1 MTLPDPTTPPHWRDT
16 LRALLHPRVVT
27 LLFLGFSS
35 GLPLLLIFSS
45 LSLWLREVGV
55 ERSVVTLFSWA
66 ALGYSFK
73 FVWAPL
79 VDALPLP
86 LLGPRLGRRRSWMLF
101 SQLLVITAII
111 CMALQDPMRGPYALA
126 YMSVFA
132 VMLGFSAATQDIVI
146 DAYRIESAEPRLQAL
161 MSSSY
166 IAGYRVGMLVAGA
179 GVLFLASYYGSTT
192 ENYHYPAWRNA
203 YLWMA
208 LAMGVGV
215 VATLVIAEPPA
226 GEHAVTTPPD
236 RSVGHSLQLMR
247 LFVLSVAG
255 FVLVYALTAGAAGE
269 FKVFLGRVLGVAV
282 AALSVEFLRL
292 LLALGFSA
300 LVSKSLIWLGWVD
313 TAVVTQNYLQPV
325 MDFFERYGRATA
337 WLLLL
342 LICVYRISDIVL
354 GVISNVFY
362 QDLGFTKIEIA
373 TVSKSYGLF
382 MSIAGGFVGGA
393 LAYRHGVIRIL
404 LLGAL
409 LAAFTNLLFLALT
422 ATGNNLPMLYIVI
435 SADNLAAGL
444 ASAAFVAF
452 LSALTNIRFTAVQYA
467 LFTSLMTLLP
477 KALGG
482 YAGAMV
488 DTLGYNRFFLL
499 TTVLGLPAL
508 GLIHLARLRLKVAGR
523 AGEPVAGAAS
533 KQSGAQVPQRGQQ

>member
-1 MTLPDPTTPPHWRDT
+1 MAQPAPTASPHWRDT
-16 LRALLHPRVVT
+16 LRAFLHRRVIT
-27 LLFLGFSS
+27 MLFLGFSS

-86 LLGPRLGRRRSWMLF
+86 WLTSRLGRRRSWMLL
-101 SQLLVITAII
+101 SQLLVITAIVG
-111 CMALQDPMRGPYALA
+111 MAFQDPQQGALA

-146 DAYRIESAEPRLQAL
+146 DAYRIESAAPKLQAL

-166 IAGYRVGMLVAGA
+166 IAGYRIGMLVAGA
-179 GVLFLASYYGSTT
+179 GALFLASYYGTTT

-208 LAMGVGV
+208 VAMLVGV
-215 VATLVIAEPPA
+215 AATLIISEPPA
-226 GEHAVTTPPD
+226 GGTQSARPSARTSAQPPAH
-236 RSVGHSLQLMR
+236 SVGQSIQLIR

-255 FVLVYALTAGAAGE
+255 FVLIYALTGGVSGE
-269 FKVFLGRVLGVAV
+269 LKLFLKQTIGGVL

-300 LVSKSLIWLGWVD
+300 LLSVSLIRLGWVG
-313 TAVVTQNYLQPV
+313 TAVVTRSYVQPV
-325 MDFFERYGRATA
+325 KDFFERYGRATA

-342 LICVYRISDIVL
+342 LIGVYRISDIVL

-382 MSIAGGFVGGA
+382 MSIAGGFLGGA
-393 LAYRHGVIRIL
+393 LAFRYGVIKIL
-404 LLGAL
+404 LLGAV
-409 LAAFTNLLFLALT
+409 LAALTNLLFLMLT
-422 ATGNNLPMLYIVI
+422 AAGHSLPMLYLVI
-435 SADNLAAGL
+435 SADNLSAGL

-452 LSALTNIRFTAVQYA
+452 LSALTNIKFTAVQYA
-467 LFTSLMTLLP
+467 IFTSLMTLLP
-477 KALGG
+477 KAIGG
-482 YAGAMV
+482 YSGAMV
-488 DTLGYNRFFLL
+488 DALGYDQFFVL

-508 GLIHLARLRLKVAGR
+508 GLVWLARSRLNINLT
-523 AGEPVAGAAS
+523 PV
-533 KQSGAQVPQRGQQ
+533 

>member
-1 MTLPDPTTPPHWRDT
+1 MALPASTASPHWRDT
-16 LRALLHPRVVT
+16 LGAFIHPRIIT
-27 LLFLGFSS
+27 MLFLGFSS

-86 LLGPRLGRRRSWMLF
+86 WLTPRLGRRRSWMLL
-101 SQLLVITAII
+101 SQLLVITAIV
-111 CMALQDPMRGPYALA
+111 CMAFQDPLQGPHALA

-192 ENYHYPAWRNA
+192 ESYHYPAWRNA

-208 LAMGVGV
+208 VAMTVGV
-215 VATLVIAEPPA
+215 AATLVIPEPPP
-226 GEHAVTTPPD
+226 GENPPA
-236 RSVGHSLQLMR
+236 RSVRQSIQLIR
-247 LFVLSVAG
+247 LFALSVAG
-255 FVLVYALTAGAAGE
+255 FVLIYALTAGVSGE
-269 FKVFLGRVLGVAV
+269 LKLFLKQTISGVL

-292 LLALGFSA
+292 LLALGFSTLLSMS
-300 LVSKSLIWLGWVD
+300 LVRLGWVGA
-313 TAVVTQNYLQPV
+313 AVVTRSYVQPV
-325 MDFFERYGRATA
+325 KDFFERYGRATA

-342 LICVYRISDIVL
+342 LIGVYRISDIVL
-354 GVISNVFY
+354 GVVSNVFY
-362 QDLGFTKIEIA
+362 QDLGFSKIEIA

-382 MSIAGGFVGGA
+382 MSIAGGLFGGA
-393 LAYRHGVIRIL
+393 LAFRYGVIKIL

-409 LAAFTNLLFLALT
+409 LSALTNLLFLTLT
-422 ATGNNLPMLYIVI
+422 TAGHNLPMFYLVI
-435 SADNLAAGL
+435 SADNLSAGL

-452 LSALTNIRFTAVQYA
+452 LSALTNIKFTAVQYA
-467 LFTSLMTLLP
+467 IFTSLMTLLP
-477 KALGG
+477 KAIGG
-482 YAGAMV
+482 YSGAMV
-488 DTLGYNRFFLL
+488 DALGYNHFFVL

-508 GLIHLARLRLKVAGR
+508 GLVWLARPRLKI
-523 AGEPVAGAAS
+523 S
-533 KQSGAQVPQRGQQ
+533 PQQR

>member
-1 MTLPDPTTPPHWRDT
+1 MAQPAPTASPHWRDT
-16 LRALLHPRVVT
+16 LRAFLHRRVIT
-27 LLFLGFSS
+27 MLFLGFSS

-86 LLGPRLGRRRSWMLF
+86 WLTSRLGRRRSWMLL
-101 SQLLVITAII
+101 SQLLVITAIVG
-111 CMALQDPMRGPYALA
+111 MAFQDPQQGALA

-146 DAYRIESAEPRLQAL
+146 DAYRIESAAPKLQAL

-166 IAGYRVGMLVAGA
+166 IAGYRIGMLVAGA
-179 GVLFLASYYGSTT
+179 GALFLASYYGTTT

-208 LAMGVGV
+208 VAMLVGV
-215 VATLVIAEPPA
+215 AATLIISEPPA
-226 GEHAVTTPPD
+226 GGTSSTRSSAH
-236 RSVGHSLQLMR
+236 SVGQSIQLIR

-255 FVLVYALTAGAAGE
+255 FVLIYALTGGVSGE
-269 FKVFLGRVLGVAV
+269 LKLFLKQTIGGVL

-300 LVSKSLIWLGWVD
+300 LLSVSLIRLGWVG
-313 TAVVTQNYLQPV
+313 TAVVTRSYVQPV
-325 MDFFERYGRATA
+325 KDFFERYGRATA

-342 LICVYRISDIVL
+342 LIGVYRISDIVL

-382 MSIAGGFVGGA
+382 MSIAGGFLGGA
-393 LAYRHGVIRIL
+393 LAFRYGVIKIL
-404 LLGAL
+404 LLGAV
-409 LAAFTNLLFLALT
+409 LAALTNLLFLMLT
-422 ATGNNLPMLYIVI
+422 AAGHSLPMLYLVI
-435 SADNLAAGL
+435 SADNLSAGL

-452 LSALTNIRFTAVQYA
+452 LSALTNIKFTAVQYA
-467 LFTSLMTLLP
+467 IFTSLMTLLP
-477 KALGG
+477 KAIGG
-482 YAGAMV
+482 YSGAVV
-488 DTLGYNRFFLL
+488 DALGYDQFFVL

-508 GLIHLARLRLKVAGR
+508 GLVWLARSRLNINLT
-523 AGEPVAGAAS
+523 PV
-533 KQSGAQVPQRGQQ
+533 

>member
-1 MTLPDPTTPPHWRDT
+1 MASPASTAAPHWRGT
-16 LRALLHPRVVT
+16 LRAFLHPRVIT
-27 LLFLGFSS
+27 MLFLGFSS

-86 LLGPRLGRRRSWMLF
+86 VLGAWLGRRRSWMLF
-101 SQLLVITAII
+101 SQLLVVAAII
-111 CMALQDPMRGPYALA
+111 GMALQDPGQEGHALV

-146 DAYRIESAEPRLQAL
+146 DAYRIESAAPRLQAL
-161 MSSSY
+161 LSSSY
-166 IAGYRVGMLVAGA
+166 IAGYRIGMLVAGA
-179 GVLFLASYYGSTT
+179 GVLLLASYYGSATDS
-192 ENYHYPAWRNA
+192 YHYPAWRGA

-208 LAMGVGV
+208 LAMSVGMG
-215 VATLVIAEPPA
+215 ATLVIAEPSFGQSAPPA
-226 GEHAVTTPPD
+226 RVGGE
-236 RSVGHSLQLMR
+236 SLALIR
-247 LFVLSVAG
+247 LFGLSVAG
-255 FVLVYALTAGAAGE
+255 FVLVYGLSAGPSGALKLFFAP
-269 FKVFLGRVLGVAV
+269 VLGGVL
-282 AALSVEFLRL
+282 AALGVELLRL
-292 LLALGFSA
+292 LLALGLSA
-300 LVSKSLIWLGWVD
+300 LIIKTLLQLGWAER
-313 TAVVTQNYLQPV
+313 AVVARSYVQPV
-325 MDFFERYGRATA
+325 KDFFERYGRTTA

-342 LICVYRISDIVL
+342 LIGVYRISDIVL

-362 QDLGFTKIEIA
+362 QDLGFTKVEIA

-393 LAYRHGVIRIL
+393 LAFRYGVLKIL

-409 LAAFTNLLFLALT
+409 LAALTNLLFLALT
-422 ATGNNLPMLYIVI
+422 AAGHNLSMLYLVI
-435 SADNLAAGL
+435 SADNLSGGL

-452 LSALTNIRFTAVQYA
+452 LSALTSIRFTAVQYA
-467 LFTSLMTLLP
+467 IFTSLMTLLP

-482 YAGAMV
+482 YSGAMV
-488 DTLGYNRFFLL
+488 DTVGYDRFFVL
-499 TTVLGLPAL
+499 TAVLGLPAL
-508 GLIHLARLRLKVAGR
+508 GLIWLARTRLKIASAQGGD
-523 AGEPVAGAAS
+523 ALAEGDAS
-533 KQSGAQVPQRGQQ
+533 KHSGAQIPEGRQQ

>member
-1 MTLPDPTTPPHWRDT
+1 MAPPAPTTPTDWRDT
-16 LRALLHPRVVT
+16 LRAFLHPRVISM
-27 LLFLGFSS
+27 LFLGFSS

-55 ERSVVTLFSWA
+55 ERAVVTLFSWA

-86 LLGPRLGRRRSWMLF
+86 LLGPWLGRRRSWILL
-101 SQLLVITAII
+101 SQLLVITAILG
-111 CMALQDPMRGPYALA
+111 MALQDPAQGSQALA
-126 YMSVFA
+126 YLSVFA
-132 VMLGFSAATQDIVI
+132 VLLGFSAATQDIVI

-161 MSSSY
+161 LSSSY

-179 GVLFLASYYGSTT
+179 GALFLASYYGSTT
-192 ENYHYPAWRNA
+192 EHYHYPAWRNA

-208 LAMGVGV
+208 AAMGIGV
-215 VATLVIAEPPA
+215 AATLVIPEPAPGSESGA
-226 GEHAVTTPPD
+226 DSENAPT
-236 RSVGHSLQLMR
+236 HSLAVGQSMQLLR

-255 FVLVYALTAGAAGE
+255 FVVVYALTGAGGVAGASKTALGGGALAG
-269 FKVFLGRVLGVAV
+269 
-282 AALSVEFLRL
+282 LSVEFLRL
-292 LLALGFSA
+292 LMALGCSA
-300 LVSKSLIWLGWVD
+300 LVSAGLLRLGWVD
-313 TAVVTQNYLQPV
+313 GAVVARSYIRPV
-325 MDFFERYGRATA
+325 KDFFARYGPATA

-342 LICVYRISDIVL
+342 LIGVYRISDIVL

-382 MSIAGGFVGGA
+382 LSIAGGFLGGA
-393 LAYRHGVIRIL
+393 LAFRYGVLKIL

-409 LAAFTNLLFLALT
+409 LSALTNLLFLALT
-422 ATGNNLPMLYIVI
+422 AAGHSLPMLYLVI

-452 LSALTNIRFTAVQYA
+452 LSALTDIRFTAVQYA
-467 LFTSLMTLLP
+467 IFTSLMTLLP

-482 YAGAMV
+482 YSGSMV
-488 DTLGYNRFFLL
+488 DVMGYDQFFVL
-499 TTVLGLPAL
+499 TTALGLPAL
-508 GLIHLARLRLKVAGR
+508 GLVWLAHGR
-523 AGEPVAGAAS
+523 VNLAL
-533 KQSGAQVPQRGQQ
+533 QQG